1 MPSRAILDKYRV
13 PSTSQESLDSLVDR
27 IEANPGDLIRPGEFD
42 EALCSLNMR
51 AVLANL
57 PEGVSEDDFVGI
69 LKLALLTEC
78 ATESYANVISSIGNE
93 FGATWLS
100 RFTQRVWA
108 PDEITHHTPYRL
120 MLLDLGFSCEELDR
134 EIKDTQEKQYLH
146 TGARTP
152 VNITTF
158 GMIQEYLTDS
168 YHGLIAGMLRKSAPE
183 AAHMVF
189 RVKRRETLHAAW
201 YRDMTAIQVESNPR
215 FVEDIV
221 SEIMTFDMPGASL
234 VPELQAEGKRW
245 QLLMGINV
253 EQVFRDLIR
262 LMHEIFGSTRLTGEM
277 AMMLAAE
284 RDVKLGPLKASQVS
298 AALNRLGGAGYGL
311 IGEALLERVG
321 LGYVFK
327 SPAGRQDSGYRVYSG
342 IQERVRS
349 LFRSWISTQIP
360 APSAVMLG
368 T

>member
-1 MPSRAILDKYRV
+1 
-13 PSTSQESLDSLVDR
+13 
-27 IEANPGDLIRPGEFD
+27 
-42 EALCSLNMR
+42 MR

-221 SEIMTFDMPGASL
+221 RRNHDLRHARARRWCPSCRPRAS
-234 VPELQAEGKRW
+234 A
-245 QLLMGINV
+245 
-253 EQVFRDLIR
+253 
-262 LMHEIFGSTRLTGEM
+262 GSCSWASTSSRSFATSSASCTR
-277 AMMLAAE
+277 
-284 RDVKLGPLKASQVS
+284 SS
-298 AALNRLGGAGYGL
+298 AAPG
-311 IGEALLERVG
+311 
-321 LGYVFK
+321 
-327 SPAGRQDSGYRVYSG
+327 
-342 IQERVRS
+342 
-349 LFRSWISTQIP
+349 
-360 APSAVMLG
+360 
-368 T
+368 